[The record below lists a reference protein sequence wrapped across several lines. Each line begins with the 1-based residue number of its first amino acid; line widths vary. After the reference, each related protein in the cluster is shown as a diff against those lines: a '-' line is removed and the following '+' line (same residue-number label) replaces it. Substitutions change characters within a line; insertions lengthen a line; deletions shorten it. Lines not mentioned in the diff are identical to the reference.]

1 MDFIEPAIYVL
12 GILITVI
19 WLLGIRTNT
28 RTREGVSAGTVNTTL
43 LFVVSL
49 VLLPQ
54 IELPAFHLLW
64 AFPTALVIGLLHTAF
79 PFSLVS
85 IPGYILWRIVCVG
98 IDTSDV
104 THRGIYGL
112 SLTELHG
119 RIKSSLK
126 SDNDVYHE
134 PASTDSSCTDDLD
147 EIVHLTMKPLGRRV
161 SSLDSDKKKLIKMA
175 TIYGLAIALL
185 DGGDVA
191 DYVISMCK
199 RYKIGAED
207 AALFMNFYERCD
219 SGHIVFN
226 ITNKAQ
232 EVAQSDNPEEM
243 VNELLDVVDEIVNEP
258 EFPESVMA
266 L

>member
-1 MDFIEPAIYVL
+1 MDSIEPAIYVL

-19 WLLGIRTNT
+19 WLYGIRTNT
-28 RTREGVSAGTVNTTL
+28 RTREGVAAGTVNTTL

-54 IELPAFHLLW
+54 MEFPAFHLLW
-64 AFPTALVIGLLHTAF
+64 AFPAALVIGLLHTAF

-85 IPGYILWRIVCVG
+85 IPGYILWRLVCIG

-112 SLTELHG
+112 SLTELHDH
-119 RIKSSLK
+119 INKSLSK
-126 SDNDVYHE
+126 DNDVE
-134 PASTDSSCTDDLD
+134 PASTDSSSTNELD
-147 EIVHLTMKPLGRRV
+147 EIVHLTMKSLSKRV
-161 SSLDSDKKKLIKMA
+161 RALDSEKKKLIKMA

-191 DYVISMCK
+191 DYVTSMCK

-207 AALFMNFYERCD
+207 TTLFMNFYERCD
-219 SGHIVFN
+219 GGHIVFN
-226 ITNKAQ
+226 ITNMAQ